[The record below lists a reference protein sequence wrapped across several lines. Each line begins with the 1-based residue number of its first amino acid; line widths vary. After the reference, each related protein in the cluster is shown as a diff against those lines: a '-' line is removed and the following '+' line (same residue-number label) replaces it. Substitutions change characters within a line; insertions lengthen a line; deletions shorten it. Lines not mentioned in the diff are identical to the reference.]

1 MSAIARMG
9 GSAARRFAA
18 RAMLAMGLAACGRT
32 VDSGVV
38 SDSTAN
44 PADPRA
50 QLTGAGASFPYPLY
64 ARWFN
69 EYAPTTNKRINY
81 LSIGSSAG
89 IEALIAHTVDFGA
102 TDVPM
107 TDDEL
112 DRARTRILHVPTAIG
127 AVGITYNLPSIKRP
141 LRLSGDA
148 IAAIFLGRV
157 TRWNDAT
164 LQALNPEVE
173 LPDLPIVVV
182 HRVDGSGTTWLL
194 SEYLSQI
201 SPAWAQ
207 GPGRGRV
214 LVWPIGVGGSGN
226 EGIAGE
232 VKATIGSIGYVEVVY
247 ARQNR
252 LPVAH
257 LRNREGRFVSPLP
270 FEIASA
276 ATAVLDSIGGSPLDR
291 QSGFRVSLANAPGA
305 QAYPLSAFTF
315 LLLDPDMAGGD
326 RSRQMVEFLRWAY
339 DDGAA
344 IASSMGYVPLPAAA
358 AERILRQLDLAI
370 PPE

>member
-1 MSAIARMG
+1 MSAFAKMG
-9 GSAARRFAA
+9 GSAARRFGACA
-18 RAMLAMGLAACGRT
+18 LLAMSLASCGRT

-38 SDSTAN
+38 SDSAAN

-69 EYAPTTNKRINY
+69 EYAPAANRRINY

-157 TRWNDAT
+157 SRWNDAT

-201 SPAWAQ
+201 SPARAPAV
-207 GPGRGRV
+207 GACSYGRSALAAV
-214 LVWPIGVGGSGN
+214 
-226 EGIAGE
+226 AT
-232 VKATIGSIGYVEVVY
+232 KA
-247 ARQNR
+247 
-252 LPVAH
+252 LPV
-257 LRNREGRFVSPLP
+257 R
-270 FEIASA
+270 
-276 ATAVLDSIGGSPLDR
+276 
-291 QSGFRVSLANAPGA
+291 
-305 QAYPLSAFTF
+305 
-315 LLLDPDMAGGD
+315 
-326 RSRQMVEFLRWAY
+326 
-339 DDGAA
+339 
-344 IASSMGYVPLPAAA
+344 
-358 AERILRQLDLAI
+358 
-370 PPE
+370 